1 MPLIGGGGAGNI
13 ASGGNP
19 SGTGS
24 NLNYIGD
31 HVYLYSG
38 TVGVIN
44 TETTLF
50 DCSSGSNQ
58 YITAK
63 LQIFHG
69 TTSNED
75 FTYKIK
81 LNSEIILQYTGN
93 QASTSEYMSD
103 EPIILLIPPNSRV
116 IATATN
122 DSSSTP
128 RTHTATLT
136 GRVYA

>member
-1 MPLIGGGGAGNI
+1 MAPIGGGPPVGSWAGA
-13 ASGGNP
+13 

-24 NLNYIGD
+24 NLNYVGN
-31 HVYLYSG
+31 HVFLYSG
-38 TVGVIN
+38 TVDVIN

-50 DCSSGSNQ
+50 DCTTGSNQ
-58 YITAK
+58 YIMAK

-69 TTSNED
+69 TNSNED

-93 QASTSEYMSD
+93 QASTVPYLSD
-103 EPIILLIPPNSRV
+103 EPILLLIPPNSRV
-116 IATATN
+116 VATGAN